1 VSLSKSLPH
10 NYFVGADFVA
20 QQVEEREDE
29 KSERERTG
37 SDTSSRWAFVSVRVV
52 GLGRSELVL
61 ELDSFFSS
69 FFFWFE
75 FSLLELGWVI
85 D

>member
-52 GLGRSELVL
+52 GVGKQESVL
-61 ELDSFFSS
+61 ESDFFFLNFFSG
-69 FFFWFE
+69 FG
-75 FSLLELGWVI
+75 FSLLALGWVG
-85 D
+85 